1 MHASETQGRGGRTT
15 SVSRAKK
22 AVSGSAKR
30 SIRSIREDS
39 IHDRRDGLENDSSY
53 RYAIARPANATAS
66 QQISDRHAATL
77 ASPVLTFTLEF
88 VAFLWTVR

>member
-1 MHASETQGRGGRTT
+1 MPVRLRAEAGNRGVELELRRQVRQAFDRTIVT
-15 SVSRAKK
+15 D
-22 AVSGSAKR
+22 SAR
-30 SIRSIREDS
+30 P
-39 IHDRRDGLENDSSY
+39 DRPDDDSSY

-88 VAFLWTVR
+88 VAFL